1 MVTPV
6 FRILDYAQALAFYVE
21 WLGFRIDW
29 ADRPIGGPVYLQV
42 ARADVVLHLSGHP
55 TDGAPGS
62 LARAEVQG
70 LLAFHYQLLRQPH
83 AFAIPVLARA
93 EWNERV
99 LEMAVTD
106 PFGNRIVFCE
116 PAGLYS

>member
-6 FRILDYAQALAFYVE
+6 FRILDYAQAWAFYVE

-29 ADRPIGGPVYLQV
+29 ADRPAAGPAYLQV

-55 TDGAPGS
+55 ADGAPGS

-70 LLAFHYQLLRQPH
+70 LLVFHHQLLRRPH
-83 AFAIPVLARA
+83 PFAAPVLARA

-99 LEMAVTD
+99 LEMTVID
-106 PFGNRIVFCE
+106 PFGNRLVFCE
-116 PAGLYS
+116 PAGLYP

>member
-6 FRILDYAQALAFYVE
+6 FRILDYAEALAFYIE

-29 ADRPIGGPVYLQV
+29 ADRPAGAPAYLQV

-62 LARAEVQG
+62 LARAEVQS
-70 LLAFHYQLLRQPH
+70 LATYHHQLLRQPH
-83 AFAIPVLARA
+83 PFAPPVLARA
-93 EWNERV
+93 EWNPRV
-99 LEMAVTD
+99 LEMTVID

-116 PAGLYS
+116 PAGLSG